1 MADIQTALREALQEW
16 DTGKDSTTKEETTMQ
31 TQPKYEGFK
40 VTTNVGRRT
49 FDLVKNNPGI
59 MPHEITGWAKKEGL
73 NPESAYAM
81 AAKSVRDAYMVRDA
95 KGGFHTIIPEYK
107 SPKTKTKKKMQ
118 TQSTKPT
125 KKPESK
131 GIKALLGTPQQGD
144 IQEALATLARPETKQ
159 ELTNEYILSKIG
171 VKQALSLY
179 MELIDIFTG
188 KQYERK

>member
-1 MADIQTALREALQEW
+1 MADIQTALKEALQEW
-16 DTGKDSTTKEETTMQ
+16 DTEKDATTKEDTTMQ
-31 TQPKYEGFK
+31 TQNKYEGFK

-49 FDLVKNNPGI
+49 FELVKNNPGI

-73 NPESAYAM
+73 NPDSAYAM
-81 AAKSVRDAYMVRDA
+81 AAKSVRDGYMVKDS
-95 KGGFHTIIPEYK
+95 KGGFHTIIPEYR
-107 SPKTKTKKKMQ
+107 SPKAKKKMQ

-131 GIKALLGTPQQGD
+131 GIKALLAKPELDITP
-144 IQEALATLARPETKQ
+144 ILERKTETKQ